1 MQLQIN
7 RDVVEWVPESEAERA
22 ALEAFWLLLIP
33 SGDCAKRLVPQGAF
47 PGQPGASA
55 RFRIDG
61 LSLAEKN
68 GLAVNRAPR
77 EQDYDCPVCGKVRR
91 LRAGEIVPRCCG
103 REMEPQG

>member
-7 RDVVEWVPESEAERA
+7 RDVVEWVPENDAERA

-33 SGDCAKRLVPQGAF
+33 SGDRTKSLVPQGAF
-47 PGQPGASA
+47 PGQLGAAA
-55 RFRIDG
+55 RFRIEG

-68 GLAVNRAPR
+68 GLSVSRAPR
-77 EQDYDCPVCGKVRR
+77 ELDYYCPVCGKVRR

-103 REMEPQG
+103 REMEPKT